1 MPEEDVV
8 DTLLEENER
17 LRKELA
23 MSVEESHGLRE
34 DVCSLCYQ
42 FRSMKA
48 QLQLLNDE
56 LIAQSKATEPCLT
69 ESLQMLA
76 AIIEKPCTIPSVAP
90 KQDTED
96 ETVSITTGS
105 CSEFSSESELV
116 DEPIGEDR
124 ALKETVDNLEK
135 AVMENEEVLDELK
148 SLPLKAQTVFD
159 DLRLRLRVLYSNNIL
174 LTSVIDS
181 NNQHSH
187 EMSVLFNSREFEL
200 SSLRDELRSTQ
211 ELLPLSMSKGDGGGF
226 GREEEEDMR
235 NGGIERVVETGEED
249 DKSSGES
256 DKTNEVEPSKEE
268 VEPSDEDPITQ
279 PNPLQMTP
287 PFEIMEEPDLSST
300 FPQPEEN
307 PPTPVANEP
316 QGVLINT
323 AAGQLNTACP
333 DAIKACIQ
341 ALVSRVALA
350 ESRVT
355 FMEKKFAFERRK
367 EEGAECD
374 NDAARADKTS
384 TMLQQY
390 SDENKRLRAKL
401 GAYRASL
408 LRKKE
413 VIEHISVINQK
424 LRHNESVYK
433 RWLRELQNARSI
445 QVSSVT

>member
-1 MPEEDVV
+1 M

-159 DLRLRLRVLYSNNIL
+159 DLQLRLRVLYSNNIL

-211 ELLPLSMSKGDGGGF
+211 ELLSLSMSKGDGGGF

-268 VEPSDEDPITQ
+268 VEPSDEDPIT
-279 PNPLQMTP
+279 
-287 PFEIMEEPDLSST
+287 

-307 PPTPVANEP
+307 PPTPVANEH

>member
-23 MSVEESHGLRE
+23 ISVEESHSLRE

-56 LIAQSKATEPCLT
+56 LIAQSKAADPCLT

-76 AIIEKPCTIPSVAP
+76 AIIERPCTIPSVAP
-90 KQDTED
+90 KQDMED
-96 ETVSITTGS
+96 ETVSIATGS
-105 CSEFSSESELV
+105 SSEPESV
-116 DEPIGEDR
+116 GEPIEEDL
-124 ALKETVDNLEK
+124 ALKETVDSLEK
-135 AVMENEEVLDELK
+135 VVMENEEVLDELK
-148 SLPLKAQTVFD
+148 SLPLKAQTVYD
-159 DLRLRLRVLYSNNIL
+159 DLRLRLRVLYSNNII

-187 EMSVLFNSREFEL
+187 EMSVLFNSRELEL

-211 ELLPLSMSKGDGGGF
+211 ELLSLSMSKGDGGGF
-226 GREEEEDMR
+226 GREGEEGMR
-235 NGGIERVVETGEED
+235 IEASERVVEADGEDSKTSE
-249 DKSSGES
+249 ES
-256 DKTNEVEPSKEE
+256 VKENEMEARKEG
-268 VEPSDEDPITQ
+268 VEPSDEDPTIQ
-279 PNPLQMTP
+279 PNALQMTL

-300 FPQPEEN
+300 FPQSKEN

-367 EEGAECD
+367 EGAECD
-374 NDAARADKTS
+374 SDAARADGTS
-384 TMLQQY
+384 TMVQQY

-413 VIEHISVINQK
+413 VIERISVINQK